1 MANDLTLRN
10 ARVLTATGL
19 SDPTTVAVVDGVIVR
34 DLRPGAEEID
44 VAGCAL
50 LPGFDRLSR
59 AHRL

>member
-34 DLRPGAEEID
+34 DLRPG
-44 VAGCAL
+44 G
-50 LPGFDRLSR
+50 GDRR
-59 AHRL
+59 RWVRPAARV